1 MRITLTSFLIF
12 VGCQPSLLGG
22 LSDGGSP
29 PLGDGSTTLGEG
41 NGSATSGGGAAT
53 QGDPSAD
60 DDGDGLTNGE
70 EASLGSDPNNSDSDG
85 DGYGDGEEVEGN
97 TDPLSAWDHPYQG
110 GWSIADCRYDVLVT
124 GNGVGQSTSN
134 FALTDQFG
142 DTLQLH
148 DFCDRAVILVGS
160 ATWCGPCR
168 DEASVLASL
177 YNNFEEQGLMVITL
191 LGENSAH
198 ETPDQSDL
206 REWAE
211 AYNLDHPV
219 VADPGFR
226 TSDRFIDGA
235 YIYLPSTTLLGSDAE
250 VLLRDSAIST
260 STLQSA
266 LNSL

>member
-1 MRITLTSFLIF
+1 MRLALTSFLILI
-12 VGCQPSLLGG
+12 GCQPSLLGS
-22 LSDGGSP
+22 LSGGGTAT
-29 PLGDGSTTLGEG
+29 LGDGSATLGEG
-41 NGSATSGGGAAT
+41 SESGTNGGGAT
-53 QGDPSAD
+53 TSGDPSAD

-85 DGYGDGEEVEGN
+85 DGYGDGEEVDGN
-97 TDPLSAWDHPYQG
+97 TDPLSDWDHPYQG
-110 GWSIADCRYDVLVT
+110 GWPIADCRYDVLVT

-160 ATWCGPCR
+160 AMWCAPCR
-168 DEASVLASL
+168 DEASVLASW

-191 LGENSAH
+191 LGENSAY
-198 ETPDQSDL
+198 ELPDQSDL

-211 AYNLDHPV
+211 AYNIDHPV
-219 VADPGFR
+219 VADPGFG
-226 TSDRFIDGA
+226 TAGRFIDGY

-250 VLLRDSAIST
+250 VLLRDSAIS
-260 STLQSA
+260 SSSLQNA